1 MPSPESANLVQRAV
15 LWSFSNVDDYG
26 NVVVNSPVEI
36 RVRWEGAAGQQLSP
50 LTASEM
56 DVATVVYVDQYI
68 PLRSL
73 LWFGRLRDVPSLVT
87 ELGEVKNYNDT
98 PDIKGRSVLKTV
110 SIIRYGNSL
119 PTVLTN

>member
-36 RVRWEGAAGQQLSP
+36 RVRWEGATGQQLIP

-56 DVATVVYVDQYI
+56 DVATTVYVDRYI

-73 LWFGRLRDVPSLVT
+73 LWFGRLRDVPSPVT

-119 PTVLTN
+119 PIVLTN